1 MNLKF
6 KISSIIIIFT
16 IINLSSLQADED
28 YSFVEWLENIKNIAT
43 KEGISQE
50 TVDSSLRDIAINERV
65 LELDRSQP
73 EFTLTLDEYLN
84 NTTPK
89 SRMLKGKKLYSEHK
103 DLLLRIYNK
112 YGVQP
117 RFILALWGIETSF
130 GTYTGSFNVIRSL
143 STLSHDIRRREFFT
157 DELINALTIIDQG
170 HITSDEMMGS
180 WAGAMGQNQF
190 MPSSFLNYATDFDK
204 DSKKDIWSTLPDV
217 FASSSNYLKESGW
230 NDDLTWGR
238 EVMTSKSIPDDLITT
253 SAKEINI
260 SKPLSEW
267 ADYCALKPGGIFGV
281 VEHRAKPGTSLED
294 MRKSGYVTEELTIN
308 LAKEVGFALSDRS
321 NINNNINISSSRS
334 RRMSRRRSRGSS
346 RHRHRSSSRR
356 SWWRCVCCRGSCCWR
371 RCCGLAWWRCC
382 C

>member
-103 DLLLRIYNK
+103 DLLLRIYKK

-143 STLSHDIRRREFFT
+143 STLSHDLRRREFFT
-157 DELINALTIIDQG
+157 DELINALAIIDQG
-170 HITSDEMMGS
+170 HITANEMMGS
-180 WAGAMGQNQF
+180 GAGAMGQNQF

-204 DSKKDIWSTLPDV
+204 DGKKDIWSTLPDV

-238 EVMTSKSIPDDLITT
+238 EVMASKSIPDDFITT

-260 SKPLSEW
+260 SKSLSEW
-267 ADYCALKPGGIFGV
+267 AALGILKKNGKKLPLRDIQAYLVYPEGEEGRKFLVYENFKVIMKWNRSLFFGL
-281 VEHRAKPGTSLED
+281 S
-294 MRKSGYVTEELTIN
+294 
-308 LAKEVGFALSDRS
+308 VGILSDM
-321 NINNNINISSSRS
+321 IEYY
-334 RRMSRRRSRGSS
+334 
-346 RHRHRSSSRR
+346 
-356 SWWRCVCCRGSCCWR
+356 
-371 RCCGLAWWRCC
+371 
-382 C
+382 

>member
-6 KISSIIIIFT
+6 KLSSIIIIFT

-28 YSFVEWLENIKNIAT
+28 YSFVEWLENIKKIAT

-50 TVDSSLRDIAINERV
+50 TVDSSLRNIAINERV

-103 DLLLRIYNK
+103 DLLLRISTTN
-112 YGVQP
+112 GLQP

-143 STLSHDIRRREFFT
+143 STLSHDLRRREFFT

-170 HITSDEMMGS
+170 HITGDQMMGS

-190 MPSSFLNYATDFDK
+190 MPSSFLNYATDFNEDG
-204 DSKKDIWSTLPDV
+204 KKDIWTTLPDV

-238 EVMTSKSIPDDLITT
+238 EVIATKSIPDDFITT

-260 SKPLSEW
+260 SKALSEW
-267 ADYCALKPGGIFGV
+267 AALGILKKNGEKLPIRDIQAYLVYPEGEEGRKFLVYENFKVIMKWNRSLFFGL
-281 VEHRAKPGTSLED
+281 S
-294 MRKSGYVTEELTIN
+294 
-308 LAKEVGFALSDRS
+308 VGILSDM
-321 NINNNINISSSRS
+321 IEYY
-334 RRMSRRRSRGSS
+334 
-346 RHRHRSSSRR
+346 
-356 SWWRCVCCRGSCCWR
+356 
-371 RCCGLAWWRCC
+371 
-382 C
+382 

>member
-28 YSFVEWLENIKNIAT
+28 YSFIEWLENIKNIAT
-43 KEGISQE
+43 KEGISEE
-50 TVDSSLRDIAINERV
+50 TIDLSFRDIAINERV

-143 STLSHDIRRREFFT
+143 STLSHDLRRREFFT
-157 DELINALTIIDQG
+157 DELINALAIIDQG
-170 HITSDEMMGS
+170 HITATEMMGS

-204 DSKKDIWSTLPDV
+204 DGKKDIWSTLPDV

-238 EVMTSKSIPDDLITT
+238 EVMTTKSIQDNFITT

-267 ADYCALKPGGIFGV
+267 AALGILKKNGEKLPIRDIQAYLVYPEGNEGRKFLVYENFKVIMKWNRSLFFGL
-281 VEHRAKPGTSLED
+281 S
-294 MRKSGYVTEELTIN
+294 
-308 LAKEVGFALSDRS
+308 VGILSDM
-321 NINNNINISSSRS
+321 IEYY
-334 RRMSRRRSRGSS
+334 
-346 RHRHRSSSRR
+346 
-356 SWWRCVCCRGSCCWR
+356 
-371 RCCGLAWWRCC
+371 
-382 C
+382 

>member
-89 SRMLKGKKLYSEHK
+89 SRMLKGKKLYGEHK

-143 STLSHDIRRREFFT
+143 STLSHDLRRREFFT
-157 DELINALTIIDQG
+157 DELINALAIIDQG
-170 HITSDEMMGS
+170 HITANEMMGS

-204 DSKKDIWSTLPDV
+204 DGKKDIWSTLPDV

-238 EVMTSKSIPDDLITT
+238 G
-253 SAKEINI
+253 N
-260 SKPLSEW
+260 
-267 ADYCALKPGGIFGV
+267 DYKI
-281 VEHRAKPGTSLED
+281 
-294 MRKSGYVTEELTIN
+294 Y
-308 LAKEVGFALSDRS
+308 
-321 NINNNINISSSRS
+321 SR
-334 RRMSRRRSRGSS
+334 
-346 RHRHRSSSRR
+346 
-356 SWWRCVCCRGSCCWR
+356 
-371 RCCGLAWWRCC
+371 
-382 C
+382 

>member
-43 KEGISQE
+43 KEGISEE
-50 TVDSSLRDIAINERV
+50 TIDLSFRDIAINERV

-103 DLLLRIYNK
+103 NLLLRIYNK

-143 STLSHDIRRREFFT
+143 STLSHDLRRREFFT

-170 HITSDEMMGS
+170 HITANEMMGS

-204 DSKKDIWSTLPDV
+204 DGKKDIWSTLPDV

-238 EVMTSKSIPDDLITT
+238 EVMASKSIPDDFITT

-260 SKPLSEW
+260 SKSLSEW
-267 ADYCALKPGGIFGV
+267 AALGILKKNGEKLPLRDIQAYLVYPEGEEGRKFLVYENFKVIMKWNRSLFFGL
-281 VEHRAKPGTSLED
+281 S
-294 MRKSGYVTEELTIN
+294 
-308 LAKEVGFALSDRS
+308 VGILSDM
-321 NINNNINISSSRS
+321 IEYY
-334 RRMSRRRSRGSS
+334 
-346 RHRHRSSSRR
+346 
-356 SWWRCVCCRGSCCWR
+356 
-371 RCCGLAWWRCC
+371 
-382 C
+382 

>member
-103 DLLLRIYNK
+103 DLLLKIYNK

-143 STLSHDIRRREFFT
+143 STLSHDLRRREFFT
-157 DELINALTIIDQG
+157 DELINALAIIDQG
-170 HITSDEMMGS
+170 HITANEMMGS

-204 DSKKDIWSTLPDV
+204 DGKKDIWSTLPDV

-238 EVMTSKSIPDDLITT
+238 EVMTLKSIPDDFITT

-260 SKPLSEW
+260 SKSLSEW
-267 ADYCALKPGGIFGV
+267 AAFGIVKKNGEKLPLRDIQAYLVYPEGEEGRKFLVYENFKVIMKWNRSLFFGL
-281 VEHRAKPGTSLED
+281 S
-294 MRKSGYVTEELTIN
+294 
-308 LAKEVGFALSDRS
+308 VGILSDM
-321 NINNNINISSSRS
+321 IEYY
-334 RRMSRRRSRGSS
+334 
-346 RHRHRSSSRR
+346 
-356 SWWRCVCCRGSCCWR
+356 
-371 RCCGLAWWRCC
+371 
-382 C
+382 

>member
-16 IINLSSLQADED
+16 IINLTSLQADED

-50 TVDSSLRDIAINERV
+50 TVDLSLRDISINERV

-89 SRMLKGKKLYSEHK
+89 SRMLKGKKLYSENK
-103 DLLLRIYNK
+103 DLLMRIYNK

-130 GTYTGSFNVIRSL
+130 GTYTGSFSVIRSL
-143 STLSHDIRRREFFT
+143 STLSHDLRRREFFT
-157 DELINALTIIDQG
+157 DELINALTIVDQG
-170 HITSDEMMGS
+170 HITANEMMGS

-204 DSKKDIWSTLPDV
+204 DGKKDIWTTLPDV
-217 FASSSNYLKESGW
+217 FASSSNYLRESGW

-238 EVMTSKSIPDDLITT
+238 EVIATKSVPDDFITT

-260 SKPLSEW
+260 SKSLSEW
-267 ADYCALKPGGIFGV
+267 ADLGILKKNREKLPLRDIQAYLVYPDGNEGRKFLVYENFKVIMKWNRSLFFGLSVGI
-281 VEHRAKPGTSLED
+281 
-294 MRKSGYVTEELTIN
+294 
-308 LAKEVGFALSDRS
+308 LSDM
-321 NINNNINISSSRS
+321 IEYY
-334 RRMSRRRSRGSS
+334 
-346 RHRHRSSSRR
+346 
-356 SWWRCVCCRGSCCWR
+356 
-371 RCCGLAWWRCC
+371 
-382 C
+382 

>member
-65 LELDRSQP
+65 LELDKSQP

-143 STLSHDIRRREFFT
+143 STLSHDLRRREFFT
-157 DELINALTIIDQG
+157 DELINALAIIDQG
-170 HITSDEMMGS
+170 HITANEMMGS

-204 DSKKDIWSTLPDV
+204 DGKKDIWSTLPDV

-238 EVMTSKSIPDDLITT
+238 EVMASKSIPDDFITT

-260 SKPLSEW
+260 SKSLSEW
-267 ADYCALKPGGIFGV
+267 AALGILKKNGEKLPLRDIQAYLVYPEGEEGRKFLVYENFKVIMKWNRSLFFGL
-281 VEHRAKPGTSLED
+281 S
-294 MRKSGYVTEELTIN
+294 
-308 LAKEVGFALSDRS
+308 VGILSDM
-321 NINNNINISSSRS
+321 IEYY
-334 RRMSRRRSRGSS
+334 
-346 RHRHRSSSRR
+346 
-356 SWWRCVCCRGSCCWR
+356 
-371 RCCGLAWWRCC
+371 
-382 C
+382 

>member
-1 MNLKF
+1 MSSKF

-28 YSFVEWLENIKNIAT
+28 YSFVDWLENIKNIAT
-43 KEGISQE
+43 KEGISEE
-50 TVDSSLRDIAINERV
+50 TVDLSLRGIAINERV

-89 SRMLKGKKLYSEHK
+89 SRMIKGKKLYREHK
-103 DLLLRIYNK
+103 DLLLRIYNEF
-112 YGVQP
+112 GVQP

-143 STLSHDIRRREFFT
+143 STLSHDLRRREFFT

-170 HITSDEMMGS
+170 HITGNEMMGS

-204 DSKKDIWSTLPDV
+204 DGKKDIWTTLPDV
-217 FASSSNYLKESGW
+217 FASSSNYLSESGW

-238 EVMTSKSIPDDLITT
+238 EVIITKSIPDDFITR

-260 SKPLSEW
+260 SKSLSEW
-267 ADYCALKPGGIFGV
+267 AALGILKKNGEKLPLRDIQAYLVFPEDDEGRKFLVYENFKVIMKWNRSLFFGL
-281 VEHRAKPGTSLED
+281 S
-294 MRKSGYVTEELTIN
+294 
-308 LAKEVGFALSDRS
+308 VGILSDM
-321 NINNNINISSSRS
+321 IEYY
-334 RRMSRRRSRGSS
+334 
-346 RHRHRSSSRR
+346 
-356 SWWRCVCCRGSCCWR
+356 
-371 RCCGLAWWRCC
+371 
-382 C
+382 

>member
-50 TVDSSLRDIAINERV
+50 TVNSSLRDIAINERV
-65 LELDRSQP
+65 LELDKSQP

-103 DLLLRIYNK
+103 DLLLRIYSK

-143 STLSHDIRRREFFT
+143 STLSHDLRT
-157 DELINALTIIDQG
+157 VSYTHL
-170 HITSDEMMGS
+170 
-180 WAGAMGQNQF
+180 
-190 MPSSFLNYATDFDK
+190 
-204 DSKKDIWSTLPDV
+204 TLPTKRIV
-217 FASSSNYLKESGW
+217 
-230 NDDLTWGR
+230 
-238 EVMTSKSIPDDLITT
+238 
-253 SAKEINI
+253 
-260 SKPLSEW
+260 
-267 ADYCALKPGGIFGV
+267 
-281 VEHRAKPGTSLED
+281 
-294 MRKSGYVTEELTIN
+294 
-308 LAKEVGFALSDRS
+308 
-321 NINNNINISSSRS
+321 
-334 RRMSRRRSRGSS
+334 
-346 RHRHRSSSRR
+346 
-356 SWWRCVCCRGSCCWR
+356 
-371 RCCGLAWWRCC
+371 
-382 C
+382 